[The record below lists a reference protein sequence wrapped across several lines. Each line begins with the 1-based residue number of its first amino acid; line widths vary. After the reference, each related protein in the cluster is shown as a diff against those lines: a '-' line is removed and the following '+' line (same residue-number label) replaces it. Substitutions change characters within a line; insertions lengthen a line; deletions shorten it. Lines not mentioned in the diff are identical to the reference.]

1 MNPAPSSTK
10 RLFLRLFVG
19 LICLVLLA
27 LGITYYLDE
36 SWSEKLKRQDIIVSG
51 KTDPITG
58 ERKDTSYYSP
68 RLKP

>member
-1 MNPAPSSTK
+1 M
-10 RLFLRLFVG
+10 
-19 LICLVLLA
+19 VLLA